1 MNRYRMHG
9 HYHETSAIRLL
20 RNVTQFLP
28 RGEGEMPMIFSGLSV
43 VLQTTSVEDGKS
55 RKR

>member
-9 HYHETSAIRLL
+9 YYHGTSAIRLL

-28 RGEGEMPMIFSGLSV
+28 RGEGAMPMIFSGLLG
-43 VLQTTSVEDGKS
+43 VLQTTSAEDGKS